1 MSPSL
6 CLMSRETSVEIVD
19 TFPVDPGLGGPG
31 GWVVVL
37 MYSYLPHI
45 LADTA
50 D

>member
-1 MSPSL
+1 
-6 CLMSRETSVEIVD
+6 MSRETSVEIVD
-19 TFPVDPGLGGPG
+19 ISPVDPGTGGTG
-31 GWVVVL
+31 GWMVVL